1 MAIPLDH
8 IIHFICFMSAKG
20 KASRSISTY
29 ISSIIHV
36 TIQSL
41 NINKS
46 LIATK
51 LGGGGYST
59 DSQTGHTSLLTLQ
72 MLPTLLKALD
82 K

>member
-29 ISSIIHV
+29 ISLIIHV

-41 NINKS
+41 NISKS

-51 LGGGGYST
+51 LGGGVLDGLPDGTHEPFNFANAT
-59 DSQTGHTSLLTLQ
+59 DVTQGT
-72 MLPTLLKALD
+72 
-82 K
+82 